1 MPCGGEKRGRR
12 TAKRGGGTLP
22 SLHCEIY
29 TLFAASQ
36 CLSLM
41 LYSRVCKLYT
51 KTCVIRPIPEP
62 VIPVP
67 EVDKIIPEVVDKYL
81 QATD

>member
-12 TAKRGGGTLP
+12 TAKRGGGTLL

-36 CLSLM
+36 CSPLM

-51 KTCVIRPIPEP
+51 KTCVIRLIPEP
-62 VIPVP
+62 AIPVP
-67 EVDKIIPEVVDKYL
+67 GVDKIIPEVVDKYL